1 MAHLLG
7 WKDILRPIRD
17 GYRHLFPTPD
27 TGPTPE
33 ERRRQRQVDRLKG
46 FAYFDTFDQLESW
59 KEDDSDPL
67 QRANTPLLRGTDGIE
82 RGGVVKAPVLLIHDY
97 SGNYHDYES
106 VNAVDVDREFY
117 SCEYLQFVDTF
128 IYFSHKLACVPP
140 PTWIN
145 LLHRN
150 GVEVLGTLL
159 IEPQTEG
166 SERLSQHTFDQAGE
180 MHFPMARKLAS
191 IATHFGFD
199 GWLVNI
205 EKPFP
210 SEAWSAK
217 LLEAFLLQLKANL
230 GVGLG
235 AGKRLIWYDALTTS
249 NKISYQNQV
258 NNANMDFACACSNI
272 LTNYCWKDI
281 DVSESIK
288 WCHYSRFLPKGNI
301 YFGVDVWAQ
310 NKSDFRHPRVTWP
323 EVGGGGTN
331 TGMAVRK
338 MADSGLPWPILRTAK
353 ERVAGSEHLF
363 YTDFSR
369 AFGTYREKANDRF
382 DGHDIHAQLGQQS
395 VLPRP
400 AILAPGSGAVTLSH
414 RIENGQNS
422 HILVITA
429 TQNRPTDSETVEE
442 HLPLYKLDMPADG
455 SLHLSAVPSPASPSY
470 ITPQTKDAVISIY
483 FKTTQGTH
491 YLPSP
496 LSSDPQRLID
506 QVPNA
511 RIRELGVHLK
521 GPWGAP
527 VGETVRVLGI
537 RDICITPRFTLHH
550 IPVFET
556 VDLKLVQCGQ
566 EQGEE
571 DRIVRLTWKTEGAF
585 GSEWVDK
592 GMVLSHVTGPMA
604 WFIVRVGG
612 VVVGRVY
619 ALECILDKKVVEA
632 HAGREVEVEVT
643 GFGFD
648 GYKLAEK
655 KSMLQL

>member
-550 IPVFET
+550 IPVFEI

-604 WFIVRVGG
+604 WFVVRVGEA
-612 VVVGRVY
+612 VVGRVY

>member
-46 FAYFDTFDQLESW
+46 FAYFDTFEQLESW

-82 RGGVVKAPVLLIHDY
+82 RGGVVKVPVLLIHDY

-106 VNAVDVDREFY
+106 INAVDVDREFY

-140 PTWIN
+140 PTWVN

-166 SERLSQHTFDQAGE
+166 SERLLQHTFDQAGE
-180 MHFPMARKLAS
+180 MHFPMAKKLAS

-210 SEAWSAK
+210 SESWSAK

-230 GVGLG
+230 GVGLDPKS

-258 NNANMDFACACSNI
+258 NNSNMDFACACSNI

-281 DVSESIK
+281 DVSESLK
-288 WCHYSRFLPKGNI
+288 WSLYSKLLPKGNI

-323 EVGGGGTN
+323 EVGG
-331 TGMAVRK
+331 
-338 MADSGLPWPILRTAK
+338 
-353 ERVAGSEHLF
+353 
-363 YTDFSR
+363 
-369 AFGTYREKANDRF
+369 
-382 DGHDIHAQLGQQS
+382 QQS

-414 RIENGQNS
+414 RIENEQNS

-429 TQNRPTDSETVEE
+429 TQNRPTDPETIEE

-470 ITPQTKDAVISIY
+470 ITPQTTDAVISIY

-550 IPVFET
+550 IPVFEI

-571 DRIVRLTWKTEGAF
+571 DHIVRLIWKTEGAS

-604 WFIVRVGG
+604 WFVVRVGG
-612 VVVGRVY
+612 VVMGRVY

>member
-46 FAYFDTFDQLESW
+46 FAYFDTFEQLESW

-82 RGGVVKAPVLLIHDY
+82 RGGVVKVPVLLIHDY

-106 VNAVDVDREFY
+106 INAVDVDREFY

-140 PTWIN
+140 PTWVN

-166 SERLSQHTFDQAGE
+166 SERLLQHTFDQAGE
-180 MHFPMARKLAS
+180 MHFPMAKKLAS

-210 SEAWSAK
+210 SESWSAK

-230 GVGLG
+230 GVGLDPKS

-258 NNANMDFACACSNI
+258 NNSNMDFACACSNI

-281 DVSESIK
+281 DVSESLK
-288 WCHYSRFLPKGNI
+288 WSLYSKLLPKGNI

-323 EVGGGGTN
+323 EVGGGG
-331 TGMAVRK
+331 
-338 MADSGLPWPILRTAK
+338 
-353 ERVAGSEHLF
+353 
-363 YTDFSR
+363 
-369 AFGTYREKANDRF
+369 
-382 DGHDIHAQLGQQS
+382 QQS

-414 RIENGQNS
+414 RIENEQNS

-429 TQNRPTDSETVEE
+429 TQNRPTDPETIEE

-470 ITPQTKDAVISIY
+470 ITPQTTDAVISIY

-550 IPVFET
+550 IPVFEI

-571 DRIVRLTWKTEGAF
+571 DHIVRLIWKTEGAS

-604 WFIVRVGG
+604 WFVVRVGG
-612 VVVGRVY
+612 VVMGRVY